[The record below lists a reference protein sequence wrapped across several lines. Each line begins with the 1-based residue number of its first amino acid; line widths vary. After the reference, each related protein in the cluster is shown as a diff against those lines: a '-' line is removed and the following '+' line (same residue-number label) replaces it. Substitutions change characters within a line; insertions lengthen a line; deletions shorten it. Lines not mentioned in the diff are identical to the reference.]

1 MPAWLSFRLLKGSS
15 PAGLRLSELRCRASG
30 PGDGS
35 RRGARSARA
44 IQRSHLP
51 VRKHHHGGSCG
62 WVGGRGGGPATCL
75 ISPPF
80 SRCPCYLFRTKS
92 IINFIYH
99 VSSCCVI
106 DYAIDAVLLYL
117 AFSRKQENARLAS
130 HVHSRRRVSCFPC
143 SSVGSGVV
151 TRPNLGP
158 QSGTLRAGRFWCHKE
173 LKIRERHTASH
184 RFHVGPSWA
193 ARSSSEIQ

>member
-1 MPAWLSFRLLKGSS
+1 MAFIQTLKGLISGGVAAFRAEVPGERPWRWFEAWRQICKGDTAEPPS
-15 PAGLRLSELRCRASG
+15 GAEAPPRRQLR
-30 PGDGS
+30 
-35 RRGARSARA
+35 
-44 IQRSHLP
+44 
-51 VRKHHHGGSCG
+51 
-62 WVGGRGGGPATCL
+62 VGGGAGGGPATCL